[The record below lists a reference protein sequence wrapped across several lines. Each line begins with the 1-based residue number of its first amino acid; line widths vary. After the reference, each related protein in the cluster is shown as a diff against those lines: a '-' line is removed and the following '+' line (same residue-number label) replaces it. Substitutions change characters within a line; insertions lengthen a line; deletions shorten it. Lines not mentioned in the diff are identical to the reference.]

1 VRDPAAVTHAAA
13 ATRLRA
19 AVGVRAP
26 DWLWG
31 RGTAHHARARGLA
44 GPAAQDPY
52 RAGRGARAASARRP
66 SARTRHPASPALHQ
80 HWSSRRGAGHGC
92 RCAAPTT
99 MRAQA
104 VWLAQRHR
112 IHAGHGA
119 APARPA
125 PGDHP
130 RAPATAH
137 LRCGWLQGW
146 MIRGSGR
153 SKGKFST
160 EPLCFNIH
168 FRIFTPKRHLP
179 PFPCLPEPSLTT
191 LHRRPTAAL
200 DAAYH
205 PPGSQKLHQWE
216 AHILLSQPV

>member
-1 VRDPAAVTHAAA
+1 MSRGNAPRGYSSTPRFTVGTKRPGFDTVLACATAAAVTHAAA

-19 AVGVRAP
+19 AAGVRAP
-26 DWLWG
+26 DWLRG

-52 RAGRGARAASARRP
+52 RAGRGTRAASARRP
-66 SARTRHPASPALHQ
+66 SARTRHPSSPALHQ
-80 HWSSRRGAGHGC
+80 HWFSRRGAGHGC

-112 IHAGHGA
+112 IHAGQGA

-130 RAPATAH
+130 RAHGTPH

-146 MIRGSGR
+146 MIGGAEDRG
-153 SKGKFST
+153 
-160 EPLCFNIH
+160 
-168 FRIFTPKRHLP
+168 
-179 PFPCLPEPSLTT
+179 
-191 LHRRPTAAL
+191 
-200 DAAYH
+200 
-205 PPGSQKLHQWE
+205 
-216 AHILLSQPV
+216 